1 MEEAKEGYMPVNK
14 RALLFSGTLFLK
26 VLLLFQNASLNI
38 QAVADTKLPIAS
50 PETVGMST
58 ERLVRITRA
67 MQGYIDRKDIPGVVT
82 LVARG
87 GKVVHLEALGYRDVE
102 KGAPLG
108 TDSIFRIASMTK
120 PLVSVAAMMLFEEG
134 HFLLSDPIS
143 KWLPE
148 FSNLTISVASA
159 DGLQRSPLD
168 TFPATSPITVQHILT
183 HTAGLA
189 NNYRGLNQAE
199 YLKIAARKNAEE
211 TIGDFVKRLARLPLN
226 FEPGTDWE
234 YSRATCVVGR
244 LIEVISGQTLDAFM
258 RKQIF
263 EPLGLS
269 DTHFYLPVSK
279 LSRFTSE
286 YRPDDS
292 GKIVL
297 VQAADEESSYV
308 KEPHLYFSG
317 SGGLVSTVSDYF
329 RFLQMMLNGGELD
342 GTRLLGKKTV
352 ELMTVNHIGDETV
365 WLRGPGY
372 GFGLGF
378 SVLRDRGLAGN
389 PASEGSYG
397 WGGAYCTFFWVDPI
411 ESVIGVM
418 MTQVRP
424 YTHLNIRRE
433 FQVLTNQAIVE

>member
-1 MEEAKEGYMPVNK
+1 MEEEKEDHMFLSK
-14 RALLFSGTLFLK
+14 QALFFGGMLFLK
-26 VLLLFQNASLNI
+26 MLLLFQYTSQNI
-38 QAVADTKLPIAS
+38 LAAADSNLPIAK

-58 ERLVRITRA
+58 ERLARITRA
-67 MQGYIDRKDIPGVVT
+67 MQGYIDREEIPGVVT
-82 LVARG
+82 LVARH

-102 KGAPLG
+102 KGTALG
-108 TDSIFRIASMTK
+108 TDMTK

-148 FSNLTISVASA
+148 FSDLRISVASA
-159 DGLQRSPLD
+159 DGLQRRPFD
-168 TFPATSPITVQHILT
+168 TMPTSSPITVQHILT

-199 YLKIAARKNAEE
+199 YLRIAARENTEE

-258 RKQIF
+258 QKRIL
-263 EPLGLS
+263 EPLGLP

-279 LSRFTSE
+279 LNRFTSQ

-297 VQAADEESSYV
+297 VQAADKESSYV

-342 GTRLLGKKTV
+342 DTRLLGKKTV
-352 ELMTVNHIGDETV
+352 ELMTVNHIGNETV

-397 WGGAYCTFFWVDPI
+397 WGGAYCTFFWVDPS

-433 FQVLTNQAIVE
+433 FQVLANQAIVE

>member
-1 MEEAKEGYMPVNK
+1 MFLSKQ
-14 RALLFSGTLFLK
+14 ALFFGGILFLK
-26 VLLLFQNASLNI
+26 ALLLFQYTSQNI
-38 QAVADTKLPIAS
+38 LAVADTNLPIAN

-58 ERLVRITRA
+58 ERLARITRA
-67 MQGYIDRKDIPGVVT
+67 MQGYIDRNEIPGVVT
-82 LVARG
+82 LVARH

-120 PLVSVAAMMLFEEG
+120 PFVSVAAMMLFEEG

-148 FSNLTISVASA
+148 FSDLKISIASA
-159 DGLQRSPLD
+159 DGLQRRPLD
-168 TFPATSPITVQHILT
+168 TIPTTSPITVQHILT
-183 HTAGLA
+183 HTSGLA
-189 NNYRGLNQAE
+189 NNYRGLNNAE
-199 YLKIAARKNAEE
+199 YLRISARENVKE

-244 LIEVISGQTLDAFM
+244 LVEVISGQTLDVFM
-258 RKQIF
+258 RKRIL
-263 EPLGLS
+263 EPLGLP

-279 LSRFTSE
+279 LSRFTSQ

-292 GKIVL
+292 GKIL
-297 VQAADEESSYV
+297 LAQAADKESSYV

-329 RFLQMMLNGGELD
+329 RFLQMMLNGGKLD
-342 GTRLLGKKTV
+342 DTRLLGKKTV
-352 ELMTVNHIGDETV
+352 ELMTVNHIGNETV

-378 SVLRDRGLAGN
+378 SVLQDRGLAGN
-389 PASEGSYG
+389 PASVGSYG
-397 WGGAYCTFFWVDPI
+397 WGGAYCTFFWVDPS
-411 ESVIGVM
+411 ESIIGVM

-433 FQVLTNQAIVE
+433 FQILANQAIVE